1 MAKFDYTKGFICPIH
16 IVPVVRDPVDAHQR
30 IVVHARASQSFSF
43 GHFNCPEGELLCR
56 SRNGN
61 ACHQIEGT
69 VVQVSCTACRKLLDR
84 WSRDAIDS
92 RCVGFSFERDLITR
106 AVAAKST
113 LFASELLGVNNNWLK
128 RNGVIKIDLSSAR
141 FGDGLDPIRVALKKH
156 PYGTVIEKVESSRT
170 WGVITPA
177 QDAEKSLLER
187 KIGESIRGNT
197 RVTEMRQNHTL
208 KLTKDEKTELQKLGG
223 SKWIRAQIA
232 NPPQMVVAMD
242 LVSDPKDQTTL
253 RATDAEWDALLAL
266 GGAPWLRTVIRSV
279 SAG

>member
-1 MAKFDYTKGFICPIH
+1 
-16 IVPVVRDPVDAHQR
+16 
-30 IVVHARASQSFSF
+30 
-43 GHFNCPEGELLCR
+43 
-56 SRNGN
+56 
-61 ACHQIEGT
+61 
-69 VVQVSCTACRKLLDR
+69 
-84 WSRDAIDS
+84 
-92 RCVGFSFERDLITR
+92 
-106 AVAAKST
+106 VAAKST

-141 FGDGLDPIRVALKKH
+141 FGDGLDTIRVALKKH

-170 WGVITPA
+170 WRVITPA

-232 NPPQMVVAMD
+232 NPPQMAVAMD
-242 LVSDPKDQTTL
+242 LVSDPKDQITL
-253 RATDAEWDALLAL
+253 RATDAEWDALLTL
-266 GGAPWLRTVIRSV
+266 GGAPWLRTVIRLV